1 LATNALTLVGDLSF
15 PFAINC
21 NTSGLSSNQTII
33 WLQTTNKSGIF
44 YVQFDSRITSLTNGQ
59 LSFSRLFLIDEE
71 YYGCGYIDPS
81 TNKLKL
87 VNTFYLYIRGK
98 ILFVFLNN

>member
-1 LATNALTLVGDLSF
+1 MATNALTLVGDLSF
-15 PFAINC
+15 PFSINC
-21 NTSGLSSNQTII
+21 NTSGLSPNQAII

-44 YVQFDSRITSLTNGQ
+44 YVQFDSRITNSTNGQ
-59 LSFSRLFLIDEE
+59 LSFSRLLLIDEE

-87 VNTFYLYIRGK
+87 VNTFYLYIRGNF
-98 ILFVFLNN
+98 LFCFL